1 MSFSLDEQ
9 TLVFLEAILLGAAGG
24 LMYDLCRAARRAA
37 RTGTLGT
44 ALADLVFWLAA
55 LGGMFYFAVTDAA
68 AQMRG
73 FVLLGEGLGMALY
86 FLCFTPLL
94 LPALVALMRFGAR
107 AAALPP
113 KLGGRLCL
121 FAERRLERISPPVQI
136 LKKLKKKLPFLRRLG

>member
-1 MSFSLDEQ
+1 MSFSLAEQ

-94 LPALVALMRFGAR
+94 PVSYTHLR
-107 AAALPP
+107 AH
-113 KLGGRLCL
+113 
-121 FAERRLERISPPVQI
+121 ET
-136 LKKLKKKLPFLRRLG
+136 